1 MPRRKSQKRV
11 PLRVALA
18 RQRAKKQVMMSR
30 GASCS
35 SSCSS
40 SSSCSDESIETE
52 ISLYTPSSSE
62 EDDDDEEEEEEEEEE
77 EWKPNEMKEGKDG
90 LLTNIKITLSDLGLN
105 NYLASTVGGKMVT
118 YLTLHICI
126 PFNNLNYKSKSVIT
140 TLISRVALFLKNNF
154 EVLPSEETLVDIC
167 KRSSYIS
174 LIFT

>member
-1 MPRRKSQKRV
+1 MPRRKSKKRV

-62 EDDDDEEEEEEEEEE
+62 EDDDDDEEEEEEEEEE
-77 EWKPNEMKEGKDG
+77 EWQSNEKKEGKDG
-90 LLTNIKITLSDLGLN
+90 LLTNIKITLTDLGLN

-118 YLTLHICI
+118 
-126 PFNNLNYKSKSVIT
+126 
-140 TLISRVALFLKNNF
+140 
-154 EVLPSEETLVDIC
+154 
-167 KRSSYIS
+167 
-174 LIFT
+174 

>member
-1 MPRRKSQKRV
+1 MPRRKSKKRV

-62 EDDDDEEEEEEEEEE
+62 EDDDDEEEEEEEE
-77 EWKPNEMKEGKDG
+77 WQSNEKKEGKDG
-90 LLTNIKITLSDLGLN
+90 LLTNIKITLTDLGLN

-118 YLTLHICI
+118 
-126 PFNNLNYKSKSVIT
+126 
-140 TLISRVALFLKNNF
+140 
-154 EVLPSEETLVDIC
+154 
-167 KRSSYIS
+167 
-174 LIFT
+174 

>member
-40 SSSCSDESIETE
+40 SSSSCSDESIETE

-62 EDDDDEEEEEEEEEE
+62 EDDDDDDDEEEEEE
-77 EWKPNEMKEGKDG
+77 EWQPNEKKEGKDG
-90 LLTNIKITLSDLGLN
+90 LLTNIKITLTDLGLN

-118 YLTLHICI
+118 
-126 PFNNLNYKSKSVIT
+126 
-140 TLISRVALFLKNNF
+140 
-154 EVLPSEETLVDIC
+154 
-167 KRSSYIS
+167 
-174 LIFT
+174 

>member
-1 MPRRKSQKRV
+1 MPRRKSKKRV

-77 EWKPNEMKEGKDG
+77 WQSNEKKEGKDG
-90 LLTNIKITLSDLGLN
+90 LLTNIKITLNDLGLN

-118 YLTLHICI
+118 
-126 PFNNLNYKSKSVIT
+126 
-140 TLISRVALFLKNNF
+140 
-154 EVLPSEETLVDIC
+154 
-167 KRSSYIS
+167 
-174 LIFT
+174 

>member
-35 SSCSS
+35 SSCGSS
-40 SSSCSDESIETE
+40 SDESIETE

-62 EDDDDEEEEEEEEEE
+62 EDDDDDEEEEEEE
-77 EWKPNEMKEGKDG
+77 EWQPNEKKEGKDG
-90 LLTNIKITLSDLGLN
+90 LLTNIKITLTDLGLN

-118 YLTLHICI
+118 
-126 PFNNLNYKSKSVIT
+126 
-140 TLISRVALFLKNNF
+140 
-154 EVLPSEETLVDIC
+154 
-167 KRSSYIS
+167 
-174 LIFT
+174 